1 MAKKEELL
9 KELAAVNTAATFQTL
24 ALIGAL
30 AERHLIDPAK
40 VAEWAEFF
48 ANEMENSA
56 GDYPANLEHLRTVAA
71 RLRSFARKLV
81 EVVKPPENPDSSN
94 SRGGC
99 LETHHRNRFSK
110 SR

>member
-1 MAKKEELL
+1 
-9 KELAAVNTAATFQTL
+9 
-24 ALIGAL
+24 
-30 AERHLIDPAK
+30 
-40 VAEWAEFF
+40 
-48 ANEMENSA
+48 MENSA

-99 LETHHRNRFSK
+99 LENASSKPIQQKPLRPNISQYPKLSCRPQCSASSAICPSNQARSCFHWALSGESFVNRAM
-110 SR
+110 